1 MSALVTADEARA
13 LLEEFPERPSF
24 GFEETIMGAASV
36 YFTEE
41 AFAQSTYPIIEMG
54 EARLYERAED
64 LARTVVALSETA
76 LSRLGLSPV
85 VYTKVQREGGREF
98 WTRIGRARVNPDGS
112 LSLDLYALPVS
123 GVIEVRRA
131 DERSGT

>member
-1 MSALVTADEARA
+1 MTRRDLVSAEEARV
-13 LLEEFPERPSF
+13 LLAEFPERPQLS
-24 GFEETIMGAASV
+24 FEENTDGDAVVCVEDTSAIAW
-36 YFTEE
+36 
-41 AFAQSTYPIIEMG
+41 G
-54 EARLYERAED
+54 EAQLYDRAPD

>member
-1 MSALVTADEARA
+1 MTRRDIVSAEEARV
-13 LLEEFPERPSF
+13 LLAEFPERPQLS
-24 GFEETIMGAASV
+24 FEENTDGDAVVCVEDTSAIAW
-36 YFTEE
+36 
-41 AFAQSTYPIIEMG
+41 G
-54 EARLYERAED
+54 EAQLYDRAPD